1 VSLRAVIFDFDGV
14 LVNSEPLHF
23 RAMRESL
30 IPEGILIDSTE
41 YLRNYVAYDDRGA
54 IRLALEQHG
63 HPSDAVRV
71 EIVADR
77 KARMFAEMKS
87 GIPFFPGARELVRE
101 LQRGE
106 VPLGIASGARRAEIE
121 DLLETGGLRNA
132 FAAVVGADD
141 VMRTK
146 PDPEPYL
153 EALRQLQQVAPGLE
167 AGDCVA
173 VEDTPAGIAAALAA
187 GMTVVGVAHTF
198 EASVLASAHH
208 VLPSLRRVS
217 AAELR
222 ALTAR
227 RPA

>member
-1 VSLRAVIFDFDGV
+1 MALRAVIFDFDGV

-30 IPEGILIDSTE
+30 IPEGIVIDSTE
-41 YLRNYVAYDDRGA
+41 YLRNYVAFDDRGA

-87 GIPFFPGARELVRE
+87 EIPFFPGARELVRE
-101 LQRGE
+101 LRRVE
-106 VPLGIASGARRAEIE
+106 VPLGIASGARCSEI
-121 DLLETGGLRNA
+121 DALLETGGLRDA

-141 VMRTK
+141 VARTK
-146 PDPEPYL
+146 PHPDPYL
-153 EALRQLQQVAPGLE
+153 EALRQLQQAAPGLE
-167 AGDCVA
+167 AKDCV
-173 VEDTPAGIAAALAA
+173 VLEDTPPGIAAARAA
-187 GMTVVGVAHTF
+187 GMTVVGIAHTY
-198 EASVLASAHH
+198 EASVLVSAHH
-208 VLPSLRRVS
+208 VLTSLRRVS

-222 ALTAR
+222 ALAA

>member
-1 VSLRAVIFDFDGV
+1 MALRAVIFDFDGV

-30 IPEGILIDSTE
+30 IPEGIVIDSTE

-63 HPSDAVRV
+63 HPSDPVRV

-77 KARMFAEMKS
+77 KARMFAEMT
-87 GIPFFPGARELVRE
+87 GEIPFFPGARELVRE
-101 LQRGE
+101 LQRE
-106 VPLGIASGARRAEIE
+106 QVPLAIASGARCSEIL
-121 DLLETGGLRNA
+121 DLLESGGLRDA
-132 FAAVVGADD
+132 FAAVVGADN
-141 VMRTK
+141 VERTK
-146 PDPEPYL
+146 PYPDLYL
-153 EALRQLQQVAPGLE
+153 EALRRLQEATPGLE
-167 AGDCVA
+167 AGDCLA
-173 VEDTPAGIAAALAA
+173 VEDTPPGIEAARAA

-198 EASVLASAHH
+198 EAAVLASADH

-222 ALTAR
+222 ALAAR
-227 RPA
+227 RA

>member
-1 VSLRAVIFDFDGV
+1 LRAVIFDFDGV

-30 IPEGILIDSTE
+30 IPEGIVIDSTE

-63 HPSDAVRV
+63 HPSDPVRV

-87 GIPFFPGARELVRE
+87 DVPFFPGARELVRE
-101 LQRGE
+101 LQRE
-106 VPLGIASGARRAEIE
+106 RLPLAIASGARCSEIE
-121 DLLETGGLRNA
+121 DLLEAGGLRDA
-132 FAAVVGADD
+132 FAAVVGADN
-141 VMRTK
+141 VARTK
-146 PDPEPYL
+146 PHPDTYL
-153 EALRQLQQVAPGLE
+153 EALRRLQQVEPGL
-167 AGDCVA
+167 AAADCVA
-173 VEDTPAGIAAALAA
+173 IEDTVPGIAAARAA

-198 EASVLASAHH
+198 DASVLASADH
-208 VLPSLRRVS
+208 VLPSLRRLN

-222 ALTAR
+222 ALVS